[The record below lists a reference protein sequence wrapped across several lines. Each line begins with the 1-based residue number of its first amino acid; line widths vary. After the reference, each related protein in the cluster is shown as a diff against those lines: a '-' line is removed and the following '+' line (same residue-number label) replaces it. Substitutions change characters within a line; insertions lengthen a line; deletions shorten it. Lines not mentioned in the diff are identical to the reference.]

1 MIRESVVV
9 QVVMTLDLLDLMMI
23 DVAYIR
29 LDVVV
34 QLLRTRGQVVQLDGG
49 FDVHEQVVRRL
60 CVCGEQYRTGGS
72 GVKRRI
78 GKEKWFFC

>member
-1 MIRESVVV
+1 MRMIRESVVV

-23 DVAYIR
+23 DVAHIR

-60 CVCGEQYRTGGS
+60 CGEQYRTRGS